1 MDFEV
6 LVLIVPPCFNPD
18 PGFESELQMGT
29 VVVRLNGLSQWTS
42 YAMLIL
48 SVDEIYSA
56 FNLSPDEFR
65 AKYGFEKPAKTAALC
80 THCKMGKRATDAADK
95 LFLLG
100 YENVAVYR

>member
-1 MDFEV
+1 MDQNIFV
-6 LVLIVPPCFNPD
+6 
-18 PGFESELQMGT
+18 SENEALFGT
-29 VVVRLNGLSQWTS
+29 FIRFHF
-42 YAMLIL
+42 YCMIEFL

-56 FNLSPDEFR
+56 FNLPPLEFR

-95 LFLLG
+95 LYLLG

>member
-1 MDFEV
+1 
-6 LVLIVPPCFNPD
+6 
-18 PGFESELQMGT
+18 
-29 VVVRLNGLSQWTS
+29 
-42 YAMLIL
+42 MLIL
-48 SVDEIYSA
+48 SVDEIYCA

-100 YENVAVYR
+100 YENVAVYG